1 MGTVDDVIDMLIK
14 AMSNDGDVVK
24 TDETLNASPMG
35 RHRSSKKPYRDTYLD
50 PNLFIKHAL
59 NPFRNYN
66 PSYYKQLYYP
76 SYGYGKQSYNYGYD
90 HKPSYGYSYGGYG
103 YEKPS
108 YGGYKKESEY
118 GHKEESYDYKPK
130 YEEYKSEPYG
140 YRPKYGY
147 GYIPK
152 YGYKPKY
159 EEPKYE
165 KKDEYQEP
173 KTEDPQP
180 DGWEE

>member
-1 MGTVDDVIDMLIK
+1 MG
-14 AMSNDGDVVK
+14 SNDGDVVK

-90 HKPSYGYSYGGYG
+90 YKPSYGYSHGGYG

-118 GHKEESYDYKPK
+118 GHEEESYKPK
-130 YEEYKSEPYG
+130 YEIQA
-140 YRPKYGY
+140 RALWL
-147 GYIPK
+147 
-152 YGYKPKY
+152 
-159 EEPKYE
+159 
-165 KKDEYQEP
+165 QA
-173 KTEDPQP
+173 QVR
-180 DGWEE
+180 